1 MLSSSWH
8 TVSCIRSSE
17 LASRKQCVRFIS
29 LTGAIERGLRKGQRS
44 LDGKGEVHDRS
55 RGLRP
60 VELDRRQEE
69 NGPPYGRRSTARD
82 FTPNEHVPRTLPYT
96 TAASEFIYGTF
107 AVNAAVRAGRRRL
120 YKLYIHGNDDNHDS
134 IGVRAAQKRAE
145 EAGVEVVKVSGTA
158 WRQLFDR
165 MANGRPHNGFILEA
179 STIPTLPVAHLQQ
192 CEAIDKP
199 ISARVGQVAPD
210 DAALTGA
217 FLISASTATIR
228 ARGKQH
234 RFPILLLL
242 DRVTDLGNLGA
253 ILRSAYFFGVNAVVL
268 LDHGT
273 APLTGV
279 TVKASAGAAE
289 LVPIIR
295 IRDETTFIKTSKEN
309 GWHFLAAIAPEDTPL
324 INNRVLVPEH
334 DFQEDALKEKPIILM
349 LGNEGEGLRP
359 RIAKMANSTVSIQDA
374 FGKHEAVDSLN
385 VSVAAGILMHDLL
398 RPFLGEKPKSR

>member
-1 MLSSSWH
+1 M
-8 TVSCIRSSE
+8 
-17 LASRKQCVRFIS
+17 
-29 LTGAIERGLRKGQRS
+29 RKGQRS
-44 LDGKGEVHDRS
+44 LDGQGDVHDRP

-60 VELDRRQEE
+60 ADQRDRRQEDSSTQFV
-69 NGPPYGRRSTARD
+69 RRNAARD
-82 FTPNEHVPRTLPYT
+82 VTTNEHVPRTLPYT

-107 AVNAAVRAGRRRL
+107 AVNAAIRAGRRRL
-120 YKLYIHGNDDNHDS
+120 YKLYIHGNDDDRDS
-134 IGVRAAQKRAE
+134 IGAKATQKRAE
-145 EAGVEVVKVSGTA
+145 EAGVEVVKVVGTA

-165 MANGRPHNGFILEA
+165 MADGRPHNGFILEA
-179 STIPTLPVAHLQQ
+179 SAIPTLPAVHLQQ
-192 CEAIDKP
+192 CEAVDKP
-199 ISARVGQVAPD
+199 VNARVGQVAPD
-210 DAALTGA
+210 DTTLTGA
-217 FLISASTATIR
+217 FRISASTAIIR
-228 ARGKQH
+228 PRGKQN

-273 APLTGV
+273 APLSGV

-334 DFQEDALKEKPIILM
+334 DFQEDVLKEKPIVLM

-374 FGKHEAVDSLN
+374 YGKHEAVDSLN

-398 RPFLGEKPKSR
+398 RPFLGEKPRSR